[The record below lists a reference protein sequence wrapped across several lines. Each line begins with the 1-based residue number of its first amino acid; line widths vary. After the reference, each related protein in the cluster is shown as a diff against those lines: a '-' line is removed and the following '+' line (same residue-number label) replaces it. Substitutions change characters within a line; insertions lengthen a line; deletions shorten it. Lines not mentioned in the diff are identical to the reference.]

1 MIMLDSDIVPYFS
14 FLRCLCRR
22 ARPWPHAGQQRV
34 GAISAEIRGGRLEKR
49 EETPKQRTG
58 FLKSPRGAR
67 KRLLWGEIQSGATGE
82 QW

>member
-1 MIMLDSDIVPYFS
+1 MCSP
-14 FLRCLCRR
+14 
-22 ARPWPHAGQQRV
+22 
-34 GAISAEIRGGRLEKR
+34 
-49 EETPKQRTG
+49 G